1 MARLTL
7 TPLADCLD
15 GWQEE
20 MVTALREAREV
31 DEITPPLPPGGMVVA
46 KTAALRA
53 AAPGVAAAEGAGGR
67 PAGPPS
73 SSAGAG
79 GAAAVGGAAASSGT
93 APRVAL
99 PSEAELPCAL
109 NFTTEVEHQL
119 TCTTCGHRWC
129 RLEVK
134 TPRPSRSARRQPG
147 PSHRLLP
154 PWRTFAH
161 VLSPSLR

>member
-109 NFTTEVEHQL
+109 NFTTEVELPCISAVSHL
-119 TCTTCGHRWC
+119 HLGCISAGARSTSRPRWS
-129 RLEVK
+129 
-134 TPRPSRSARRQPG
+134 TSSRARRAATAG
-147 PSHRLLP
+147 AGSR
-154 PWRTFAH
+154 
-161 VLSPSLR
+161 